1 IRATSTNGWCGTS
14 CGTRTGPRYG
24 RGCTSP
30 RPRSPRGCGAGA
42 TGSRAATGGTGGGT
56 RHLGSADPARPA
68 RPGASGASCGGP
80 VRPPCAGLLDAAPQV
95 QAAQS
100 EGSGREEPRPG
111 DDVLP
116 LGALEVPL
124 LRVAPG
130 LPGVAVRVARLAGA
144 HPRGVFLPVR
154 ADVDAGAPDF
164 GGAPVV
170 QHPPAGLDEPV
181 RRSEEHTSE
190 LQSRENLVCRLL
202 LEKK

>member
-1 IRATSTNGWCGTS
+1 GRGRGTGVGVRRRAPGRRAAAARGRPDPGRRLAGPAAGRATS
-14 CGTRTGPRYG
+14 G
-24 RGCTSP
+24 RLT
-30 RPRSPRGCGAGA
+30 
-42 TGSRAATGGTGGGT
+42 
-56 RHLGSADPARPA
+56 RPA

-144 HPRGVFLPVR
+144 HPRGMFLPVR

-164 GGAPVV
+164 GGAP
-170 QHPPAGLDEPV
+170 
-181 RRSEEHTSE
+181 
-190 LQSRENLVCRLL
+190 
-202 LEKK
+202 